1 MSNVA
6 QTLVTDS
13 GYFCTTYSGE
23 ESAMSKDT
31 WQDLAK
37 AASAEHDSNKL
48 MRLVEQLLGT
58 LDEENE
64 ERSPKQNA
72 G

>member
-6 QTLVTDS
+6 QTLGRDS
-13 GYFCTTYSGE
+13 GYFCRTSSEE
-23 ESAMSKDT
+23 ESAMTKDT

-64 ERSPKQNA
+64 KRFPLQNA

>member
-1 MSNVA
+1 
-6 QTLVTDS
+6 
-13 GYFCTTYSGE
+13 
-23 ESAMSKDT
+23 MSKDT